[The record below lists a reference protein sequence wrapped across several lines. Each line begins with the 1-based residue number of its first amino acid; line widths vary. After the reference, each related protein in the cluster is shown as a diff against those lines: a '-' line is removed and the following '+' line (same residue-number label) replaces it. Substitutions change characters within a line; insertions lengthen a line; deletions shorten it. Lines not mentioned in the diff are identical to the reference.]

1 MPQVQ
6 LNIALSLD
14 TEIERDRA
22 LLDRL
27 LAPEIAGPIGEKL
40 INGTAQA
47 GPPVAPPAPKPTAR
61 KAPVKTSVT
70 DVLGPD
76 PGNGADTGDD
86 MGLDPDAASMSP
98 TEARDAG
105 LAVVREIYAANH
117 VAEVKALQKKW
128 NVSKFYDVPE
138 TKGHEFYA
146 ETLKI
151 AQSVGLRP

>member
-1 MPQVQ
+1 MTQMQ

-14 TEIERDRA
+14 LQSPSDRD
-22 LLDRL
+22 LLTRL
-27 LAPEIAGPIGEKL
+27 IGPHGPIPMPVEP
-40 INGTAQA
+40 AQLKA
-47 GPPVAPPAPKPTAR
+47 PPEAPAPKPAAR

-76 PGNGADTGDD
+76 TGNGADPGGDD

-128 NVSKFYDVPE
+128 DVSKFYDVPE

-146 ETLKI
+146 EALKI